1 MTRPV
6 SDAALVLLKNFE
18 QGPHGGFSPVIY
30 HDDAGHATIGWGHKV
45 QPGEHFQQPIS
56 AAEADKILRAD
67 VIGAM
72 DCLDQVV
79 TVPLTPS
86 MTAALTC
93 FVFNVGI
100 GHFLGSTLRRV
111 LNAHN
116 YAAAADEFPKWN
128 KGRDPKTGEKVA
140 WAGLTRRRAAEREL
154 FLRDGLL

>member
-30 HDDAGHATIGWGHKV
+30 LDDAGHATIGWGHKV

-56 AAEADKILRAD
+56 ATQADKILIAD
-67 VIGAM
+67 VTDVM
-72 DCLDQVV
+72 DYIDEVV

-93 FVFNVGI
+93 FAFNMGI
-100 GHFLGSTLRRV
+100 GKFRGSTLLRL
-111 LNAHN
+111 LNARD
-116 YAAAADEFPKWN
+116 YAAAANEFPKWN
-128 KGRDPKTGEKVA
+128 KGRDPQTGEKVA
-140 WAGLTRRRAAEREL
+140 WAGLTRRRAAERTL